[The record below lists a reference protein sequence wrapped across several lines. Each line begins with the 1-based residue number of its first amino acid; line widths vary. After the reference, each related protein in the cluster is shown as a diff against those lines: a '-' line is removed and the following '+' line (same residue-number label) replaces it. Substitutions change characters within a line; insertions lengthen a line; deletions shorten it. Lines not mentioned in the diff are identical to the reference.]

1 MKKIS
6 ILLLAMCLLGAC
18 AGMDYQYQRNMAV
31 NAAGYGLA
39 GAGAAAAI
47 ASVTHGNVGQAATIG
62 AVAGAVLGAANTPHR
77 PRRRLSQCHSLL
89 RKRNH
94 HPNIHHQQFMHR
106 RQQSIIRRLLFIIHL
121 LP

>member
-1 MKKIS
+1 MKKIA
-6 ILLLAMCLLGAC
+6 IIICLVGLLGAC

-62 AVAGAVLGAANTPHR
+62 AVAGALLGAANTP
-77 PRRRLSQCHSLL
+77 PPPPQAQPSPQYQ
-89 RKRNH
+89 
-94 HPNIHHQQFMHR
+94 P
-106 RQQSIIRRLLFIIHL
+106 
-121 LP
+121 PAVYAPPPAVYYPP

>member
-6 ILLLAMCLLGAC
+6 ILLLSMCLLGAC

-62 AVAGAVLGAANTPHR
+62 AVAAAVLGAANTP
-77 PRRRLSQCHSLL
+77 PPPPQVVSMPQPPPQAQPS
-89 RKRNH
+89 
-94 HPNIHHQQFMHR
+94 PQY
-106 RQQSIIRRLLFIIHL
+106 
-121 LP
+121 PPPTVYYPP